1 VTRAAVGGPVRTCLV
16 ERPALWFGV
25 AVHPS
30 TDVIQE
36 PLGREPILAEL
47 ATLLASAHG
56 GRGRSLLVLGE
67 AGMGK
72 STLAEAAA
80 TRARAAG
87 FQVARGWCAAAEM
100 PPYWPW
106 WRISRDLA
114 LDDPFAAGDAGRV
127 DELDRQL
134 LFAAVVEALDAA
146 SRREPLLLVVED
158 VHWADPASLRL
169 LRTVV
174 DAVPALPVALV
185 ITCRDDPGEAAPEV
199 RERLAELPTSV
210 RRVELAGLDRA
221 AVATLVAR
229 VAGGPAPV
237 AAGDLWARTGGN
249 PFFVREVVRLLLA
262 QGEAGSPVIPAGV
275 REVLGRRLA
284 RLSQACHALLSAA
297 AVIGDPID
305 EAVVAAV
312 SGRDEAA
319 VLGLLDEA
327 ARSRLVVYDPL
338 QPRPFRFA
346 HALVREVPRA
356 A

>member
-1 VTRAAVGGPVRTCLV
+1 
-16 ERPALWFGV
+16 
-25 AVHPS
+25 
-30 TDVIQE
+30 
-36 PLGREPILAEL
+36 
-47 ATLLASAHG
+47 
-56 GRGRSLLVLGE
+56 
-67 AGMGK
+67 
-72 STLAEAAA
+72 
-80 TRARAAG
+80 
-87 FQVARGWCAAAEM
+87 M

-106 WRISRDLA
+106 RRISRDLA

-134 LFAAVVEALDAA
+134 LFAAV
-146 SRREPLLLVVED
+146 
-158 VHWADPASLRL
+158 
-169 LRTVV
+169 
-174 DAVPALPVALV
+174 
-185 ITCRDDPGEAAPEV
+185 
-199 RERLAELPTSV
+199 
-210 RRVELAGLDRA
+210 VELAGLDRA

-249 PFFVREVVRLLLA
+249 PFFVREVVWLLLA
-262 QGEAGSPVIPAGV
+262 QGDAGSPVIPAGV

-297 AVIGDPID
+297 AVTGDPID

-319 VLGLLDEA
+319 VLRLLDEA
-327 ARSRLVVYDPL
+327 ARSRLVVHDPL
-338 QPRPFRFA
+338 QPRPFRFT